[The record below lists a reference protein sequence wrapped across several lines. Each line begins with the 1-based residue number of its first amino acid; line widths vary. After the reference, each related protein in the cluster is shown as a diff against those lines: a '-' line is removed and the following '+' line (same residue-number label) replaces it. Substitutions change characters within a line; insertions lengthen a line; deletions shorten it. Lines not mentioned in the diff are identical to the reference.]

1 MQKSYKKVF
10 LIAFQYETYE
20 VYFNFKTKGMIDM
33 SDTVARSYFEKAK
46 VFDDYKAKAKY
57 LKMAYNSAD
66 SYSLKSEITSYA
78 LLCGIDLDK
87 VSGYDY

>member
-1 MQKSYKKVF
+1 
-10 LIAFQYETYE
+10 
-20 VYFNFKTKGMIDM
+20 M
-33 SDTVARSYFEKAK
+33 SDSVARSYFEKAK
-46 VFDDYKAKAKY
+46 EFDNHKAKAKY

-66 SYSLKSEITSYA
+66 SYSLQCEITSYA